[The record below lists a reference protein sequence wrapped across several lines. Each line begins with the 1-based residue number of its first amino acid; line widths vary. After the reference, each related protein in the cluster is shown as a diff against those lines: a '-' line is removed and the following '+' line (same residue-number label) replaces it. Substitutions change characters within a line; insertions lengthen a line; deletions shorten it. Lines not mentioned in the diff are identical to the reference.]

1 MSEAEQ
7 QEINFY
13 KYGAAEAVLK
23 RFMFNE
29 KEEKLVR
36 DAIRTANR
44 DNPRMAL
51 IHQADELLREVAKTR
66 NPILP
71 AEKTEV
77 SAEAMA
83 KLEVLR
89 LGKVAK
95 TRETATNFDNK
106 IPFIGGKSRSTVI
119 LVVTMLI
126 ILATTR
132 YFLADKV
139 ADRSTEQAK
148 SYQDEAIK
156 LTDHPVK
163 H

>member
-1 MSEAEQ
+1 MTKAEDL
-7 QEINFY
+7 ELEFY
-13 KYGAAEAVLK
+13 KNGSAESALK
-23 RFMFNE
+23 RFIFSE
-29 KEEKLVR
+29 EEEKLVR

-66 NPILP
+66 DPILP

-95 TRETATNFDNK
+95 TKETATNFDNK

-119 LVVTMLI
+119 LVVSMLI
-126 ILATTR
+126 ILATMR

-156 LTDHPVK
+156 LTGHPVK

>member
-1 MSEAEQ
+1 MKDTEK
-7 QEINFY
+7 QEIEFY
-13 KYGAAEAVLK
+13 KNGSAEAVLK
-23 RFMFNE
+23 RFVFSE

-36 DAIRTANR
+36 DAMRTANMPK
-44 DNPRMAL
+44 PRMAL
-51 IHQADELLREVAKTR
+51 VRQADELLKDVAKTR
-66 NPILP
+66 NPIVP

-119 LVVTMLI
+119 LVVTILI
-126 ILATTR
+126 LLATMR

-148 SYQDEAIK
+148 YFEKQDME
-156 LTDHPVK
+156 LTGRPINH
-163 H
+163 